1 MYQVRTFT
9 AELRPMYTIRELEA
23 LDREVNAFLAQDV
36 VKRLVSVQDTCTAG
50 DSGQTIGLIRVV
62 GYET

>member
-23 LDREVNAFLAQDV
+23 LDREVNGFLAQSS
-36 VKRLVSVQDTCTAG
+36 VKRLVSVQDTCTSG